1 MGIPHS
7 LRRAQLDFFQGLCS
21 IDQKEC
27 FRFRPDWRRAHCQAR
42 PATKRRWAVTVS
54 SICRAPCFLLMMRS
68 TLLQS
73 HCTNFPQ
80 NREFT
85 RRERTRVRD
94 RLEHGLG
101 FRKKTT
107 KKRTETQQIVK
118 TPNLGETTLKH
129 VRLKDERK

>member
-1 MGIPHS
+1 
-7 LRRAQLDFFQGLCS
+7 
-21 IDQKEC
+21 
-27 FRFRPDWRRAHCQAR
+27 
-42 PATKRRWAVTVS
+42 
-54 SICRAPCFLLMMRS
+54 MMRS

-73 HCTNFPQ
+73 HCANFPQ